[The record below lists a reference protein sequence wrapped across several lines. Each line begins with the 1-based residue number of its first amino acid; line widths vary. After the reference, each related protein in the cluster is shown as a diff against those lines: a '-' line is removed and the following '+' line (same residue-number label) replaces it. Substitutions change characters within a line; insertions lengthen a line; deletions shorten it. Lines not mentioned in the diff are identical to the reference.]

1 MLNDIK
7 LKSKIIVFS
16 TILIGFSLIIAIVG
30 GLQQNSL
37 NNKSIQS
44 IESKMREEYDL
55 NIKNQVEVVIS
66 MINSVYTDYQN
77 GKYSEEEAKKI
88 SADMVRNMRYG
99 ESGYFWID
107 TYDGDNV
114 VLLGSSTEG
123 TNRMNTIDSNGYK
136 MVADIIKVG
145 KQGGGYTEYYFPKE
159 GESNALPKRAYS
171 QAFEPFKWV
180 IGTGN
185 YTDDIDA
192 EIQSKESEMNSDLNR
207 NIIIFGIIVLMAI
220 VVSIVMTAMIERSIM
235 KGFKEIS
242 TSIDIM
248 AKGDFNKEIP
258 LALLNRKDDFG
269 IIANTLNNMKESL
282 KNLIINAKQSTHDS
296 GVAVDAIGGNIDYLY
311 KDIEEV
317 SAVTQQ
323 LSAGMEECAATA
335 QEMAA
340 SSQEINNASKSIAE
354 KSEQGSLQAIEIS
367 KRAKETKANVL
378 NSQKR
383 ALALS
388 DEIKEQVQQSIDE
401 AKVVSKI
408 AILSEVIMEITEQT
422 NLLSLN
428 AAIEAA
434 RAGEVGKGFA
444 IVAEEIG
451 RLAEKSQEA
460 VKDIQKTT
468 IEVTGAVNNLAS
480 ASNQMINFVK
490 NDVFEDYHNFNNVA
504 EKYENDSI
512 FIENLITDFS
522 ATAEELSAT
531 IENVIIAIEEVSK
544 TVGEGANG
552 TTEIAGRSSSIYE
565 KAVDMLENVKKA
577 EKYSDTLKNEMN
589 RFAV

>member
-16 TILIGFSLIIAIVG
+16 TILIGFSLLIAVVSVF
-30 GLQQNSL
+30 QQKSL
-37 NNKSIQS
+37 NSNSIQC
-44 IESKMREEYDL
+44 IESTMREEYDL
-55 NIKNQVEVVIS
+55 SIKNQVEVVIS
-66 MINSVYTDYQN
+66 MINSVYTDYEN
-77 GKYSEEEAKKI
+77 GKYSEEEAEKI
-88 SADMVRNMRYG
+88 AADMVRNMRYG

-123 TNRMNTIDSNGYK
+123 TNRMNTVDSNGYK
-136 MVADIIKVG
+136 MVEDIIKVG

-159 GESNALPKRAYS
+159 GGSTALPKRAYS

-192 EIQSKESEMNSDLNR
+192 EIQAKESEMNSDLNR

-220 VVSIVMTAMIERSIM
+220 VVSIVMTAMIERNIM
-235 KGFKEIS
+235 NGFKEVS

-248 AKGDFNKEIP
+248 GKGDFNKEIP

-282 KNLIINAKQSTHDS
+282 KNLIINAKQSTYDS

-383 ALALS
+383 ASALS

-434 RAGEVGKGFA
+434 RAGEAGKGFA

>member
-77 GKYSEEEAKKI
+77 GKYSEEEAEKI
-88 SADMVRNMRYG
+88 AADMVRNMRYG

-123 TNRMNTIDSNGYK
+123 TNRMNTVDSNGYK
-136 MVADIIKVG
+136 MVEDIIKVG

-383 ALALS
+383 ASALS

-401 AKVVSKI
+401 TKVVSKI

-434 RAGEVGKGFA
+434 RAGEAGKGFA

-490 NDVFEDYHNFNNVA
+490 NDVSEDYHNFNNVA

>member
-30 GLQQNSL
+30 GFQQNSL

-44 IESKMREEYDL
+44 IESTMREEYDL

-77 GKYSEEEAKKI
+77 GKYSEEEAEKI
-88 SADMVRNMRYG
+88 AADMVRNMRYG

-383 ALALS
+383 ASALS

-434 RAGEVGKGFA
+434 RAGEAGKGFA

-490 NDVFEDYHNFNNVA
+490 NDVSEDYHNFNNVA

>member
-44 IESKMREEYDL
+44 IESTMREEYDL

-123 TNRMNTIDSNGYK
+123 TNRMNTVDSNGYK
-136 MVADIIKVG
+136 MVEDIIKVG

-383 ALALS
+383 ASALS

-401 AKVVSKI
+401 TKVVSKI

-434 RAGEVGKGFA
+434 RAGEAGKGFA

-490 NDVFEDYHNFNNVA
+490 NDVSEDYHNFNNVA